1 MSQCE
6 RCFDLISAERW
17 IVARYLKCF
26 VQMIPCCGKLFQIQ
40 RPDCKRPTLPCNTSR
55 YRWKDKLNVSCCHW
69 PRHHSWGPGSK
80 FTFQHP
86 CIDVYKTAW
95 VTSNYCV
102 CFFFGRICILS
113 TFISWN
119 SSSTWVYLYS
129 SLDRIMW
136 SARDW
141 ANPTSYAWE
150 PGGFTEILC
159 CRIKCFSH

>member
-1 MSQCE
+1 MWNALCRWYLAVGNSFKFKDQIAKDLLYRVIHRDTGERISSMSHVVTGHGTIHE
-6 RCFDLISAERW
+6 
-17 IVARYLKCF
+17 
-26 VQMIPCCGKLFQIQ
+26 VQALNSLFSIH
-40 RPDCKRPTLPCNTSR
+40 
-55 YRWKDKLNVSCCHW
+55 V
-69 PRHHSWGPGSK
+69 G
-80 FTFQHP
+80 
-86 CIDVYKTAW
+86 VYKTAW
-95 VTSNYCV
+95 ATSNYCV
-102 CFFFGRICILS
+102 CVFLFFGRICILS

-159 CRIKCFSH
+159 CRIRCFSH